1 MYSAVKYEHT
11 RFSGLGELVHNCI
24 GMCHVTIENYA
35 KYCSF
40 KIKARCLAQLIGIF
54 DAKCVPN
61 SGFEHCKGSFAAVTA

>member
-40 KIKARCLAQLIGIF
+40 KIKARCLAQLIGSLMQSAYQTL
-54 DAKCVPN
+54 DLNTAKA
-61 SGFEHCKGSFAAVTA
+61 HLQL